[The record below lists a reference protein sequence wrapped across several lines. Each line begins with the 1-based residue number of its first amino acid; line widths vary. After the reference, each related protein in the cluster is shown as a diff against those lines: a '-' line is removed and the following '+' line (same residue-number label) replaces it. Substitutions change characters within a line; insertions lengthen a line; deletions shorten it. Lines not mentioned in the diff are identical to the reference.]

1 MTIPNAVAA
10 LVSAQRLQA
19 VPPDIVAARARL
31 ARADQ
36 KLAAARQIARIDI
49 EVAYFTAYDATR
61 IAVTAHML
69 SLGYR
74 VRAVPRVHEA
84 VGVYA
89 EAMLNTPSASQFQ
102 RMRRRRN
109 RAEYD
114 DIIIGRRTSKPI
126 LPTLKRSS
134 MPSARTSR
142 PERRAVR
149 YRSPAAASASRMPR
163 SKTLRSLPRG
173 LQDAS

>member
-1 MTIPNAVAA
+1 MTVPNAVAA
-10 LVSAQRLQA
+10 LVGAQRLQV
-19 VPPDIVAARARL
+19 VPADIVAARARL

-49 EVAYFTAYDATR
+49 EVAYVTTYDATR

-74 VRAVPRVHEA
+74 VRAVPRAHEA

-89 EAMLNTPSASQFQ
+89 EAMLNTPSASEFQ

-109 RAEYD
+109 KAEYD
-114 DIIIGRRTSKPI
+114 DIIIGRPDLEADLAHAQAI
-126 LPTLKRSS
+126 ID
-134 MPSARTSR
+134 
-142 PERRAVR
+142 AVR
-149 YRSPAAASASRMPR
+149 KNLSP
-163 SKTLRSLPRG
+163 
-173 LQDAS
+173 